1 MALLKSP
8 SLEERVEKLRA
19 DLDVFIDERVAAI
32 AKECPG
38 VPAASIRNSI
48 TRGVTCQCA
57 LYLSLKRQDGEAGG
71 KAA

>member
-8 SLEERVEKLRA
+8 SLEERINSLRA
-19 DLDVFIDERVAAI
+19 DADAFIDARVAVI

-48 TRGVTCQCA
+48 TRGMGCQCA
-57 LYLSLKRQDGEAGG
+57 AYLILKRQDNEASGEA
-71 KAA
+71 A